1 MDSVKQDSLGF
12 NPDELRQKYR
22 LERDKRVRV
31 DGNDQYLE
39 VKGDFSYF
47 VEDPYIDEEISRDS
61 LEKTFHTVII
71 GGGFGGVLSGARL
84 REQGIDDFRIIEK
97 GGDFGGTWYWN
108 RYPGASCDIESYI
121 YFPLLEETSFIPKR
135 KYTDAAETLDY
146 FKVLSDKF
154 SLKENAL
161 FQTEVNEVKWI
172 SDEKLWFIKTNR
184 QDSIKARYV
193 IHANGFLNRPKLPA
207 MKGINDY
214 QGHTFHTSRWD
225 YAYTGGNSNGN
236 LNNLRDKKVAIIG
249 TGATAVQCVPH
260 LAAGAKKLYVFQRT
274 PSSIDERNNSDTDID
289 WFNSQKS
296 GWQKERKENFEG
308 FLTGNFTDK
317 DLVND
322 GWTEIFRTILGG
334 LIKNGPSKLVLLSW
348 VLTAPFYKNFYKVGL
363 RTYIRNKFMNF
374 VTREDIN
381 KKVEIVDFQKME
393 KVRAR
398 ADALVNDPKTAESL
412 KPYYRQLC
420 KRPCFHDEYL
430 QAFNND
436 NVELIDTDGQ
446 GVKEL
451 SAEGIIHDGKE
462 YKVDCIIFASGFEVG
477 TDYSRRC
484 GYQVSGIDGITLS
497 EKWKDGLATFH
508 GIHSKGFPNSFFYG
522 PGQGPMTANFTHSLD
537 EQSAHV
543 AYILKQLDKKNMKY
557 VEASE
562 EAESDWIN
570 TIISKAR
577 NMQSFQE
584 ACTPGYYNNEGKPNT
599 NPANNT
605 YGGGALE
612 YFKLLKDWRKNNKLQ
627 GLKTN

>member
-1 MDSVKQDSLGF
+1 MDSIKQDSLGF

-146 FKVLSDKF
+146 FKILSDKF

-274 PSSIDERNNSDTDID
+274 PSSIDERNNSNTDID

-334 LIKNGPSKLVLLSW
+334 LIKNGPSKVVLLSW

-612 YFKLLKDWRKNNKLQ
+612 YFKLLKDWRKSNKLQ

>member
-1 MDSVKQDSLGF
+1 MDSIKQNSLGF

-61 LEKTFHTVII
+61 LEKTFHTIII

-274 PSSIDERNNSDTDID
+274 PSSIDERNNSNTDID
-289 WFNSQKS
+289 WFKSQKS

-334 LIKNGPSKLVLLSW
+334 LIKNGPSKVVLLSW

-374 VTREDIN
+374 ITREDIN

-562 EAESDWIN
+562 EAESEWIN

-612 YFKLLKDWRKNNKLQ
+612 YFKLLKDWRKSNKLQ

>member
-47 VEDPYIDEEISRDS
+47 VEDPYIDEEISRES
-61 LEKTFHTVII
+61 LEKSFHTVII

-161 FQTEVNEVKWI
+161 FQTEVVEVKWI

-236 LNNLRDKKVAIIG
+236 LNNLRDKRVAIIG

>member
-1 MDSVKQDSLGF
+1 MTLQDQHISF
-12 NPDELRQKYR
+12 DPDALRSKYR
-22 LERDKRVRV
+22 LERDKRLKVE
-31 DGNDQYLE
+31 GNDQYIE

-47 VEDPYIDEEISRDS
+47 VEDPYIEEKITR
-61 LEKTFHTVII
+61 EPNTNTYHTVII

-84 REQGIDDFRIIEK
+84 REQDINDFRIIEK

-121 YFPLLEETSFIPKR
+121 YFPLLEETNFVPKR

-146 FKVLSDKF
+146 FKILSDKF
-154 SLKENAL
+154 SLRNNAL
-161 FQTEVNEVKWI
+161 FQTEVNEVKWLAN
-172 SDEKLWFIKTNR
+172 EKLWLIKTNR

-225 YAYTGGNSNGN
+225 YDYTGGDSYGN
-236 LNNLRDKKVAIIG
+236 LVNLKDKKVAIIG

-260 LAAGAKKLYVFQRT
+260 LAASAQKLYVFQRT
-274 PSSIDERNNSDTDID
+274 PSSIDERNNTETNIE
-289 WFNSQKS
+289 WFKSQKS
-296 GWQKERKENFEG
+296 GWQNERRENFEG

-334 LIKNGPSKLVLLSW
+334 LMKNGPSRLVLLGWILS
-348 VLTAPFYKNFYKVGL
+348 APLNRNFYEVGL
-363 RTYIRNKFMNF
+363 RTFIRNKFMKY
-374 VTREDIN
+374 VSREDIN
-381 KKVEIVDFQKME
+381 RKVEIVDFQKME

-398 ADALVNDPKTAESL
+398 ADALVNDPNTAESL

-446 GVKEL
+446 GVKEI
-451 SAEGIIHDGKE
+451 SAEGIIHNGQE
-462 YKVDCIIFASGFEVG
+462 FKVDCIIFASGFEVG

-484 GYQVSGIDGITLS
+484 GYQVSGIGGITLS

-543 AYILKQLDKKNMKY
+543 AYILKQLDSKNLKY
-557 VEASE
+557 VEASD
-562 EAESDWIN
+562 EAEKGWID
-570 TIISKAR
+570 TIVSKAR

-584 ACTPGYYNNEGKPNT
+584 SCTPGYYNNEGKPNT

-627 GLKTN
+627 GLKTH

>member
-1 MDSVKQDSLGF
+1 MYK
-12 NPDELRQKYR
+12 RQ
-22 LERDKRVRV
+22 
-31 DGNDQYLE
+31 
-39 VKGDFSYF
+39 
-47 VEDPYIDEEISRDS
+47 
-61 LEKTFHTVII
+61 
-71 GGGFGGVLSGARL
+71 
-84 REQGIDDFRIIEK
+84 
-97 GGDFGGTWYWN
+97 
-108 RYPGASCDIESYI
+108 
-121 YFPLLEETSFIPKR
+121 R

-274 PSSIDERNNSDTDID
+274 PSSIDERNNSNTDID

-484 GYQVSGIDGITLS
+484 GYQVSGIDGMTLS

>member
-1 MDSVKQDSLGF
+1 MDSIKQDSLGF

-146 FKVLSDKF
+146 FKILSDKF

-274 PSSIDERNNSDTDID
+274 PSSIDERNNSNTDID

-398 ADALVNDPKTAESL
+398 TDALVNDPKTAESL

-612 YFKLLKDWRKNNKLQ
+612 YFKLLKDWRKSNKLQ

>member
-12 NPDELRQKYR
+12 NPDDLRQKYR
-22 LERDKRVRV
+22 LVRDKRVRV

-274 PSSIDERNNSDTDID
+274 PSSIDERNNSNTDID

-308 FLTGNFTDK
+308 FLTGNFTDR

-398 ADALVNDPKTAESL
+398 ADALVKDPKTAESL

>member
-1 MDSVKQDSLGF
+1 MDSIKQDSLGF
-12 NPDELRQKYR
+12 DPDELRQKYR

-274 PSSIDERNNSDTDID
+274 PSSIDERNNSNTDID

>member
-274 PSSIDERNNSDTDID
+274 PSSIDERNNSNTDID

>member
-1 MDSVKQDSLGF
+1 MDSAKQDSLGF

-154 SLKENAL
+154 SLKENAI

-274 PSSIDERNNSDTDID
+274 PSSIDERNNSNTDID

>member
-1 MDSVKQDSLGF
+1 MDSTKQDSLGF

-61 LEKTFHTVII
+61 LEKTFHTIII

-274 PSSIDERNNSDTDID
+274 PSSIDERNNSNTDID

-612 YFKLLKDWRKNNKLQ
+612 YFKLLKDWRKNDKLQ

>member
-1 MDSVKQDSLGF
+1 MDSIKQDSLGF

-61 LEKTFHTVII
+61 LEKTFHTIII

-274 PSSIDERNNSDTDID
+274 PSSIDERNNSNTDID
-289 WFNSQKS
+289 WFKSQKS

-334 LIKNGPSKLVLLSW
+334 LIKNGPSKVVLLSW

-374 VTREDIN
+374 ITREDIN

-484 GYQVSGIDGITLS
+484 GYQVSGIDGMTLS

-543 AYILKQLDKKNMKY
+543 AYILKQLDKKNLKY

-562 EAESDWIN
+562 EAESEWIN

-612 YFKLLKDWRKNNKLQ
+612 YFKLLKDWRKSNKLQ

>member
-1 MDSVKQDSLGF
+1 MASVKQDSLGF
-12 NPDELRQKYR
+12 NPDELRKKYR

-274 PSSIDERNNSDTDID
+274 PSSIDERNNSNTDID

-398 ADALVNDPKTAESL
+398 ADALVNNPKTAESL

>member
-1 MDSVKQDSLGF
+1 MDSVIQDSLGF

-274 PSSIDERNNSDTDID
+274 PSSIDERNNSNTDID
-289 WFNSQKS
+289 WFKAQKS

-612 YFKLLKDWRKNNKLQ
+612 YFKLLKDWRKSNKLQ

>member
-1 MDSVKQDSLGF
+1 MVSVKQDSLGF

-121 YFPLLEETSFIPKR
+121 YFPLLEETNFIPKR

-274 PSSIDERNNSDTDID
+274 PSSIDERNNSNTDID

-308 FLTGNFTDK
+308 FLTGNFTDR

-484 GYQVSGIDGITLS
+484 GYQVSGIHGITLS

-612 YFKLLKDWRKNNKLQ
+612 YFKLLKDWRKNDKLQ

>member
-1 MDSVKQDSLGF
+1 MDSTKQDSLGF

-225 YAYTGGNSNGN
+225 YAYTGGNTNGN

-274 PSSIDERNNSDTDID
+274 PSSIDERNNSNTDID

>member
-1 MDSVKQDSLGF
+1 MDSIKQDSLGF

-121 YFPLLEETSFIPKR
+121 YFPLLEETNFIPKR

-172 SDEKLWFIKTNR
+172 SEEKLWFIKTNR
-184 QDSIKARYV
+184 QDSIKARFV

-236 LNNLRDKKVAIIG
+236 LINLRDKNVAIIG

-274 PSSIDERNNSDTDID
+274 PSSIDERNNSNTDID

-334 LIKNGPSKLVLLSW
+334 LIKNGPSKLVLISW

-398 ADALVNDPKTAESL
+398 TDALVNDPKTAESL

>member
-1 MDSVKQDSLGF
+1 MVSVKQDSLGF

-121 YFPLLEETSFIPKR
+121 YFPLLEETNFIPKR

-274 PSSIDERNNSDTDID
+274 PSSIDERNNSNTDID

-308 FLTGNFTDK
+308 FLTGNFTDR

>member
-1 MDSVKQDSLGF
+1 MDSAEQDSLGF

-274 PSSIDERNNSDTDID
+274 PSSIDERNNSNTDID

>member
-1 MDSVKQDSLGF
+1 MVSVKQDSLGF

-121 YFPLLEETSFIPKR
+121 YFPLLEETNFIPKR

-274 PSSIDERNNSDTDID
+274 PSSIDERNNSNTDID

-308 FLTGNFTDK
+308 FLTGNFTDR

-612 YFKLLKDWRKNNKLQ
+612 YFKLLKDWRKNDKLQ

>member
-1 MDSVKQDSLGF
+1 MVSVKQDSLGF

-274 PSSIDERNNSDTDID
+274 PSSIDERNNSNTDID

-308 FLTGNFTDK
+308 FLTGNFTDR

-398 ADALVNDPKTAESL
+398 ADALVKDPKTAESL

-577 NMQSFQE
+577 NMKSFQE

>member
-121 YFPLLEETSFIPKR
+121 YFPLLEETNFIPKR

-274 PSSIDERNNSDTDID
+274 PSSIDERNNSNTDID
-289 WFNSQKS
+289 WFNAQKS

>member
-121 YFPLLEETSFIPKR
+121 YFPLLEETNFIPKR

-225 YAYTGGNSNGN
+225 YAYTRGNSNGN

-249 TGATAVQCVPH
+249 AGATAVQCVPH

-274 PSSIDERNNSDTDID
+274 PSSIDERNNSNTDID

-296 GWQKERKENFEG
+296 GWQKERKENFAG

>member
-274 PSSIDERNNSDTDID
+274 PSSIDERNNSNTDID

-348 VLTAPFYKNFYKVGL
+348 VLTAPFYKTFYKVGL

-484 GYQVSGIDGITLS
+484 GYQVSGIDGMTLS

>member
-1 MDSVKQDSLGF
+1 MDSIKQDSLGF

-236 LNNLRDKKVAIIG
+236 LNNLRDKNVAIIG

-274 PSSIDERNNSDTDID
+274 PSSIDERNNSNTDID

-484 GYQVSGIDGITLS
+484 GYQVSGIDGMTLS

>member
-1 MDSVKQDSLGF
+1 MDSIKQNSLGF

-146 FKVLSDKF
+146 FKILSDKF

-274 PSSIDERNNSDTDID
+274 PSSIDERNNSNTDID
-289 WFNSQKS
+289 WFKSQKS

-562 EAESDWIN
+562 EAESEWIN

-612 YFKLLKDWRKNNKLQ
+612 YFKLLKDWRKSNKLQ

>member
-1 MDSVKQDSLGF
+1 MVSVKQDSLGF

-121 YFPLLEETSFIPKR
+121 YFPLLEETNFIPKR

-146 FKVLSDKF
+146 FKILSDKF

-172 SDEKLWFIKTNR
+172 SDEKLWFSKTNR

-260 LAAGAKKLYVFQRT
+260 LAAGAKKLYVFKRT
-274 PSSIDERNNSDTDID
+274 PSSIDERNNYNTDID
-289 WFNSQKS
+289 WFNAQKS

-308 FLTGNFTDK
+308 FLTGNFTDR

>member
-274 PSSIDERNNSDTDID
+274 PSSIDERNNSNTDID

-398 ADALVNDPKTAESL
+398 ADALVKDPKTAESL

-612 YFKLLKDWRKNNKLQ
+612 YFKLLKDWRKNDKLQ

>member
-1 MDSVKQDSLGF
+1 MDSIKQNSLGF

-274 PSSIDERNNSDTDID
+274 PSSIDERNNSNTDID

>member
-1 MDSVKQDSLGF
+1 MDSIKQDSLGF

-184 QDSIKARYV
+184 KDSIKARYV

-274 PSSIDERNNSDTDID
+274 PSSIDERNNSNTDID

-374 VTREDIN
+374 ITREDIN

>member
-1 MDSVKQDSLGF
+1 MDSAKQDSLGF

-84 REQGIDDFRIIEK
+84 REQGLDDFRIIEK

-172 SDEKLWFIKTNR
+172 SDENLWFIKTNR

-274 PSSIDERNNSDTDID
+274 PSSIDERNNSNTDID
-289 WFNSQKS
+289 WFKAQKS

-398 ADALVNDPKTAESL
+398 ADALVKDPKTAESL

-451 SAEGIIHDGKE
+451 SAEGIFHDGKE

>member
-236 LNNLRDKKVAIIG
+236 LNNLRNKKVAIIG

-274 PSSIDERNNSDTDID
+274 PSSIDERNNSNTDID

-348 VLTAPFYKNFYKVGL
+348 VLTAPFYKNFYRVGL

-484 GYQVSGIDGITLS
+484 GYQVSGIDGMTLS

>member
-1 MDSVKQDSLGF
+1 MDSIKQDSLGF

-61 LEKTFHTVII
+61 IEKTFHTVII

-146 FKVLSDKF
+146 FKILSDKF

-274 PSSIDERNNSDTDID
+274 PSSIDERNNSNTDID
-289 WFNSQKS
+289 WFKSQKS

-612 YFKLLKDWRKNNKLQ
+612 YFKLLKDWRKNDKLQ

>member
-274 PSSIDERNNSDTDID
+274 PSSIDERNNSNTDID

-398 ADALVNDPKTAESL
+398 ADALVKDPKTAESL

>member
-1 MDSVKQDSLGF
+1 MDSIKQDSLGF

-84 REQGIDDFRIIEK
+84 REQGIDDFRMIEK

-274 PSSIDERNNSDTDID
+274 PSSIDERNNSNTDID
-289 WFNSQKS
+289 WFKSQKS

-484 GYQVSGIDGITLS
+484 GYQVSGIDGMTLS

-612 YFKLLKDWRKNNKLQ
+612 YFKLLKDWRRNNKLQ

>member
-12 NPDELRQKYR
+12 NPDELRKKYR

-61 LEKTFHTVII
+61 LEKTFHTIII

-274 PSSIDERNNSDTDID
+274 PSSIDERNNSNTDID

>member
-1 MDSVKQDSLGF
+1 MDSAEQDSLGF

-161 FQTEVNEVKWI
+161 FQTEVNEVEWI

-236 LNNLRDKKVAIIG
+236 LNNLRDKRVAIIG

-274 PSSIDERNNSDTDID
+274 PSSIDERNNSNTDID

>member
-1 MDSVKQDSLGF
+1 MDSVIQDSLGF

-274 PSSIDERNNSDTDID
+274 PSSIDERNNSNTDID
-289 WFNSQKS
+289 WFKAQKS

-484 GYQVSGIDGITLS
+484 GYQVSGIDGMTLS